1 MSPCKY
7 RRRCICGKLSGADA
21 VAAVTTRTL
30 CERQT
35 AAFPHDSLKG
45 YRIIVDLEGSVRI
58 KYQMNYTF
66 VVGCSKVKMGVH
78 TQPITGVTKTCT
90 YSFGSRKSISTPKG
104 VRARFVK
111 TRSSVDDDM
120 PHSLSTLIQ
129 AFQAVRLEA
138 YVRNTSLMS
147 IYRYQTR
154 CKDIANFYSW
164 QRP

>member
-1 MSPCKY
+1 M
-7 RRRCICGKLSGADA
+7 
-21 VAAVTTRTL
+21 
-30 CERQT
+30 
-35 AAFPHDSLKG
+35 
-45 YRIIVDLEGSVRI
+45 RI

-120 PHSLSTLIQ
+120 PRSLNTLIQ

-138 YVRNTSLMS
+138 YVRNTSPDKYLQVPDPMQR
-147 IYRYQTR
+147 YRQLLFMAKTLEPLD
-154 CKDIANFYSW
+154 KVTIA
-164 QRP
+164 